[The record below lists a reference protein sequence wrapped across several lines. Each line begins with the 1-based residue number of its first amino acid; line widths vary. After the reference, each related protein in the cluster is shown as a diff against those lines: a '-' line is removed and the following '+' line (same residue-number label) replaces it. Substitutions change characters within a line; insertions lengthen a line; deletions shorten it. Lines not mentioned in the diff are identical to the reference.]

1 MDAPKKGDEGASSV
15 QAFDFFRRCCI
26 VANIHLQ
33 NENEEQPDKMLHNG
47 GSAPKGK
54 DN

>member
-1 MDAPKKGDEGASSV
+1 MRPKKAMRALAASKHLISSDV
-15 QAFDFFRRCCI
+15 VVF
-26 VANIHLQ
+26 ANIHLQ